1 MELINIIQASIIL
14 ILFSVLIAVLKLS
27 RVVRLEKRID
37 KYTITSIKNDNI
49 SFFDDLVIIGYEYRR
64 HLSKKLSKSKVLI
77 DYSKKYDKYVD
88 KNKIIPEIGMD
99 YISTKFILAFFFL
112 LITIV
117 SSAFWNRLP
126 TSYEISLST
135 LIGFFIPDIILM
147 SKDKIINKNIEN
159 DLLKAITIMNNAF
172 KSGNSIMQ
180 AVQITSNE
188 IDGPLKD
195 EFRKMYIDLTYGL
208 SVDVVFKRFSKRV
221 DNEEIKYMTTS
232 LTILNKTGGNIAK
245 VFSSIER
252 SFFRRRKLNQEM
264 KSLTGSASFMFKIL
278 VIIPFFIA
286 GIIILINPTYFVP
299 LFTTPLG
306 LSILVIIIVIYVIYV
321 VLINKIMKVEGLR

>member
-1 MELINIIQASIIL
+1 MELINIIQAGLIL
-14 ILFSVLIAVLKLS
+14 VLFSVLAVVLKLS

-37 KYTITSIKNDNI
+37 RYTITSIKNDNI
-49 SFFDDLVIIGYEYRR
+49 SFFDELVIIGYRYRR
-64 HLSKKLSKSKVLI
+64 HLSNNLNKSKALR

-88 KNKIIPEIGMD
+88 KNKEIPEIAMD
-99 YISTKFILAFFFL
+99 YISTKVILAFFFL
-112 LITIV
+112 IV
-117 SSAFWNRLP
+117 VIISSAFWNRLP
-126 TSYEISLST
+126 TLYEMSLAS
-135 LIGFFIPDIILM
+135 LFGFFIPDIILI
-147 SKDKIINKNIEN
+147 SKDKLIDRSIEN

-208 SVDVVFKRFSKRV
+208 SVDVVFKRFSKRI
-221 DNEEIKYMTTS
+221 DNQEIKYMTTS

-278 VIIPFFIA
+278 IFIPFFIT
-286 GIIILINPTYFVP
+286 GIIILINPTYFIP

-306 LSILVIIIVIYVIYV
+306 LTILAIIIVIYIIYV
-321 VLINKIMKVEGLR
+321 VLIKKIMKVEGLK